1 MSEITQVSSDEFQ
14 LDTSGMS
21 KVADQCKQ
29 LAERMRS
36 LKDDLVSAKDALLW
50 TWVGEGRNEYEK
62 QFRLLVQQFSDI
74 IGDTWNMYEKLLS
87 AEESYLQADT
97 DAAKQLEGKTGRT

>member
-1 MSEITQVSSDEFQ
+1 MSEVKQVSDGDFQ

-21 KVADQCKQ
+21 MVADQCKQ
-29 LAERMRS
+29 LAEQMS
-36 LKDDLVSAKDALLW
+36 TLKDDLVSAKDALLW

-87 AEESYLQADT
+87 AEENYLQADT
-97 DAAKQLEGKTGRT
+97 NAAKQLEGKTGRV